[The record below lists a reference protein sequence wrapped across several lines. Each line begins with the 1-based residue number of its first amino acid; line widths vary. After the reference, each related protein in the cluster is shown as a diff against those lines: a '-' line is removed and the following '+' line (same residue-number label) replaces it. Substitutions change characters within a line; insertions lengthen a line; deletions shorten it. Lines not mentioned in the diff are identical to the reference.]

1 MLVTEE
7 LSDVFRQ
14 KSCFSFYKK
23 ANVKLHKEEGL
34 ILEDHSKS
42 CLNKKKPLVISY
54 QFILAVETHITQS
67 EQNDSMD
74 IRFLGSHSKNTQKV
88 FDKTLEVRNYIY
100 IFLSP

>member
-7 LSDVFRQ
+7 LSDFFRQ

-23 ANVKLHKEEGL
+23 ANVKLLKEEGL

-42 CLNKKKPLVISY
+42 FLNKKKPLVISY
-54 QFILAVETHITQS
+54 QFILAVETHITQR

-88 FDKTLEVRNYIY
+88 FDKTLEVRHYIY
-100 IFLSP
+100 F

>member
-7 LSDVFRQ
+7 LEEVFRQ

-23 ANVKLHKEEGL
+23 ANVKLHKEKGL

-54 QFILAVETHITQS
+54 QFLLAVETHITQS

-74 IRFLGSHSKNTQKV
+74 IRFLGRPSKNTQKV
-88 FDKTLEVRNYIY
+88 FDKTLEVRQ
-100 IFLSP
+100 